1 MKQLLGVILI
11 MLLWA
16 QSALAQD
23 LSQHV
28 PAASDEAL
36 HWLLLPTSPKAV
48 AQNAAQSASENAEQA
63 KLPPYQIL
71 LNMTDRD
78 PASQW
83 AGITQIR
90 GDLQPSSLAAV
101 GHDLYVVLGSSQV
114 YCVQRQDPP
123 PGTMLRD
130 VIKMVVQPK
139 LPVEG
144 QVISALANDD
154 GYHVIIEPK
163 MTVERLVD
171 EKQTPEDSRLLLK
184 LHRNKWSQSPLPDV
198 VLDWQ
203 QLHVIATGSNG
214 QVGYVGVADG
224 QLVMAALQDEHW
236 QTQPLDFTVT
246 MHAQLHWLNING
258 HHIAAL
264 VDSHDQQL
272 HIALHLVVGDQVLAL
287 GDFTI
292 PEADL
297 KVWTLLAMGE
307 KVGLITQNATD
318 DQLTLQTLDLQGDQL
333 EEPIAI
339 TVGNPV
345 NDLNQP
351 GRWIVLTAMMI
362 GMLVLFSVWRRDPA
376 TAKVTV
382 PKGYQ
387 IAAISKRFLAL
398 MIDLAPCGLISSYLF
413 DITMQQ
419 LVDQWPG
426 VAITWEQ
433 LMPGLVTIAIYITH
447 TTLSEIFTA
456 QTVGK
461 KIMGIS
467 VCTMD
472 GQSPDV
478 WQVILRN
485 LLKTLDL
492 IAWYAL
498 PFLVIVSAYRQ
509 RLGDIVARTVVIQP
523 KLPDIED

>member
-1 MKQLLGVILI
+1 MKHLLGVILI
-11 MLLWA
+11 MLLGS
-16 QSALAQD
+16 QNALAQD
-23 LSQHV
+23 LPQQV

-36 HWLLLPTSPKAV
+36 HWLLLPTPPKAV
-48 AQNAAQSASENAEQA
+48 SQTSTQTASEDVEQP

-78 PASQW
+78 QASQW
-83 AGITQIR
+83 AGITQLR
-90 GDLQPSSLAAV
+90 GDLQPTSLAAV

-114 YCVQRQDPP
+114 YCVQRQEPP

-144 QVISALANDD
+144 QVISAIANDK
-154 GYHVIIEPK
+154 GYHIILEPK
-163 MTVERLVD
+163 LTVERLVD

-184 LHRNKWSQSPLPDV
+184 LYRNKWTQSPLPDA

-203 QLHVIATGSNG
+203 QLHLITTGSND
-214 QVGYVGVADG
+214 QIAYAGVADG
-224 QLVMAALQDEHW
+224 QLVMTAMQDEHW
-236 QTQPLDFTVT
+236 QTQQLDFTVP
-246 MHAQLHWLNING
+246 MHARLHWLNING
-258 HHIAAL
+258 HHIAAM
-264 VDSHDQQL
+264 VDSQDQQL
-272 HIALHLVVGDQVLAL
+272 TIALHLIVGDQTLAL
-287 GDFTI
+287 GDFQI

-307 KVGLITQNATD
+307 KVGLIMQNATN

-333 EEPIAI
+333 EEPIVI

-351 GRWIVLTAMMI
+351 GRWIVLAAMMA

-382 PKGYQ
+382 PQGYQ
-387 IAAISKRFLAL
+387 IAAVSKRFLAL
-398 MIDLAPCGLISSYLF
+398 MIDLAPCGMISSYFF

-447 TTLSEIFTA
+447 TTVSEIFTA

-523 KLPDIED
+523 KLPDIEE